1 MSKNIPSEFDSKAA
15 DWDKNPMHWD
25 RSVAIT
31 ELIKE
36 LIPLNKGMTAL
47 EFGAGTGIASF
58 LLKDHLMEITLM
70 DNSVEMV
77 KVMDEKIKA
86 TGVKNLK
93 TLHFD
98 MENDDFSEGKFDL
111 IFTQMVLH
119 HVTDVEKILSRFYSL
134 LNASGYLAIADL
146 STEDGSFHGDGFS
159 GHRGFDIDILSDRLR
174 HHGFINVSH
183 RKCFVI
189 DRKISETATK
199 KFDVFLL
206 TAQRKITE

>member
-1 MSKNIPSEFDSKAA
+1 MKIIPSEFDSKAA

-31 ELIKE
+31 DLIKE
-36 LIPLNKGMTAL
+36 LIPIDKNMTAL

-58 LLKDHLMEITLM
+58 LLKDHLKEITLM

-77 KVMDEKIKA
+77 KVIKEKIHA

-98 MENDDFSEGKFDL
+98 LENDDYLKGKFDL

-119 HVTDVEKILSRFYSL
+119 HINDVGKIIGKFHDL
-134 LNASGYLAIADL
+134 LNPSGYLAIADL
-146 STEDGSFHGDGFS
+146 YPEDGSFHGHEFT
-159 GHRGFDIDILSDRLR
+159 GHKGFDVELLSESLR
-174 HHGFINVSH
+174 HKGFTDITH

-189 DRKISETATK
+189 NRKISENDTRQV
-199 KFDVFLL
+199 DVFLL
-206 TAQRKITE
+206 TAQRETAE